1 MFTKGQKVT
10 YIRDW
15 DRKGTVTINQLVVH
29 SCGKKQMI
37 LVDEN
42 GKKFSGQNFLPKNE
56 QYWGG
61 VVVDRLEGD
70 EAEKLAIEVA
80 EKIIK
85 KEMAHYNRCLEGG
98 HGEGYDEVIREN
110 IAKIHSP
117 EFIWN

>member
-56 QYWGG
+56 QYFSGL
-61 VVVDRLEGD
+61 VVDRVEGE
-70 EAEKLAIEVA
+70 EAEELAIKVA
-80 EKIIK
+80 ENILQ
-85 KEMAHYNRCLEGG
+85 KEREHFNRCLSSGRE
-98 HGEGYDEVIREN
+98 EGYNAAIRDS
-110 IAKIHSP
+110 IAKLHEP
-117 EFIWN
+117 EFIWG